1 MVGADRRAMRIL
13 ARHLLPIVERRR
25 RPNHQPGGGAASER
39 PREVRAPA
47 VEPASPSRAL
57 AVVALAVLRRVGR
70 PESRPARWTS
80 PGFAR
85 EVDLIRLHLAPIRS
99 RPVLAASFGRE
110 AFHGD
115 ESSGGAASTPT
126 AVTVAYAIRWL
137 ELGDGAGRPSW
148 AAWLAES
155 SAVPVTRAS
164 EAATPAIAR

>member
-1 MVGADRRAMRIL
+1 MRIF

-25 RPNHQPGGGAASER
+25 RPNHRAGGGAALDRALEI
-39 PREVRAPA
+39 RAPA
-47 VEPASPSRAL
+47 FEPARPSRAL
-57 AVVALAVLRRVGR
+57 AVVALGVLRRIGR

-80 PGFAR
+80 RGFAR
-85 EVDLIRLHLAPIRS
+85 EVDLIRLHLAPIRN

-115 ESSGGAASTPT
+115 ESRTETASTPT

-137 ELGDGAGRPSW
+137 ELGDGVGRPSW

-155 SAVPVTRAS
+155 SAGPAMRAP
-164 EAATPAIAR
+164 EAASSAIAR